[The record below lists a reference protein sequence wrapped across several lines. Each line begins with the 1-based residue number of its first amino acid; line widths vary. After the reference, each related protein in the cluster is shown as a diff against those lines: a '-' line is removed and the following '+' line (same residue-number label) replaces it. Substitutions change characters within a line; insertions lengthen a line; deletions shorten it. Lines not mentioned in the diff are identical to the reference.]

1 MHTWRTA
8 TIVVAGLLAGA
19 TLAASAAAGGVTP
32 HRIADSFRGQTI
44 DSNVW
49 AWWGTNQ
56 PDQVAIDQSG
66 GSLDVDIGAGAQPD
80 FNASGETRCLAHGDF
95 DTRVDFN
102 LADWPA
108 RNGVWVSLMIGGTAF
123 NAYRVSWQF
132 DPSEAY
138 GGYLPPAGTS
148 LPASDRS
155 GTLRLTR
162 RGELITAYY
171 LAGRDWIPIVSGTGP
186 AEDVPFSLAV
196 FNLSNV
202 ATFAAQPVTVSF
214 DNFRVV
220 ADAVTCP

>member
-1 MHTWRTA
+1 V
-8 TIVVAGLLAGA
+8 IVMAGA
-19 TLAASAAAGGVTP
+19 RTGDPRVRYPASPVAARHGAS
-32 HRIADSFRGQTI
+32 
-44 DSNVW
+44 
-49 AWWGTNQ
+49 
-56 PDQVAIDQSG
+56 
-66 GSLDVDIGAGAQPD
+66 VDE
-80 FNASGETRCLAHGDF
+80 ET
-95 DTRVDFN
+95 
-102 LADWPA
+102 
-108 RNGVWVSLMIGGTAF
+108 
-123 NAYRVSWQF
+123 F

-186 AEDVPFSLAV
+186 TEDVPFSLAV